1 MRLSFR
7 EEAFFQK
14 NREKLFGGDDNFRLF
29 QNALI
34 QSPRAGDVIQGT
46 GGARKVR
53 WGDERRGM
61 GKRGGIRVIYLYVEA
76 YQSILF
82 LAAYDKNIEDL
93 TPAQKKEIAG
103 AVQAFKDELQAGG

>member
-1 MRLSFR
+1 MKLSFR
-7 EEAFFQK
+7 KETLFQK
-14 NREKLFGGDDNFRLF
+14 TREKLFGNDENFRLF

-34 QSPRAGDVIQGT
+34 FSPQTGDVIQGT

-76 YQSILF
+76 YQTILL
-82 LAAYDKNIEDL
+82 LAAYDKNVEDL
-93 TPAQKKEIAG
+93 TPAQKKAIAV
-103 AVQAFKDELQAGG
+103 ASQKFKDELQSGK